1 MPDPLTIA
9 TETGV
14 AVALDSDRQV
24 SAISIDALP
33 DQLRTPEGLSTALH
47 RAYLDALTERLD
59 QRLGGPRTPTGQRPV
74 ADATRTPAPPRR
86 DDFGHLDDGALTE
99 FWKRP
104 VPEPREIGR
113 REVGVSQNRC
123 VSAVL
128 RTTDHFADLDID
140 PGWLRTARVSAVAT
154 AVLEAFEDA
163 YTQRNER

>member
-9 TETGV
+9 TESGV
-14 AVALDSDRQV
+14 AVALDGDRQV
-24 SAISIDALP
+24 SAITIDALP
-33 DQLRTPEGLSTALH
+33 DALRTPEGLSSALH
-47 RAYLDALTERLD
+47 RAYLDALSERLD
-59 QRLGGPRTPTGQRPV
+59 QRLGGPSRSGERPV

-86 DDFGHLDDGALTE
+86 EDFGQLDDAALTE

-104 VPEPREIGR
+104 VPEPREVGR

-128 RTTDHFADLDID
+128 HTTDHFADLDID